1 MAWMFL
7 LLASACQTGWTYSL
21 KYADF
26 GALAQFRFTLP
37 VLVPIIINIISGLA
51 NVFFLSLAFKQI
63 PLTTAFG
70 AWTAGTL
77 VLLKL
82 ADVVFLKAAWSV
94 AEVFFIGLLAV
105 GVVGLKLVAPK

>member
-1 MAWMFL
+1 MAWIYL

-26 GALAQFRFTLP
+26 GALVQLRFSVVVLLP
-37 VLVPIIINIISGLA
+37 IVINIVSGLA
-51 NVFFLSLAFKQI
+51 NVFFLSLTFKQI

-77 VLLKL
+77 IMVKL
-82 ADVVFLKAAWSV
+82 ADVVFLKATYTA
-94 AEVFFIGLLAV
+94 AELFFVGLLAV
-105 GVVGLKLVAPK
+105 AVIGLKLVAPN

>member
-1 MAWMFL
+1 MAWIYL
-7 LLASACQTGWTYSL
+7 LLASACQTGWIYSL

-37 VLVPIIINIISGLA
+37 VLVPVLINIVSGLA

-77 VLLKL
+77 VLIKL
-82 ADVVFLKAAWSV
+82 ADILFLKAAWSF
-94 AEVFFIGLLAV
+94 AELFFVGLLAV